1 MTSST
6 LSGAAPNGSPLTG
19 ARLAALAGVVMLVA
33 GTFAGTVASR
43 LVVPGDPAATA
54 RNLLASESLWR
65 LGMVGGLVMMI
76 AFLFYSLL
84 LYHLLAP
91 VSRRLALIMLAL
103 VVASVPLYMLNEV
116 NQFAALRMATE
127 QRHDQVG
134 LYLDLHRF
142 GNLVASIFFGL
153 WLFPLGLLVYRSRF
167 LPWFLG
173 MLLMLGSPGYVLL
186 FLQGFLFP
194 GSEGTLWSNPLL
206 VITHLAEA
214 ALLLWLLIKG
224 VNVGLWEERRRQN
237 SGWKIAT
244 L

>member
-1 MTSST
+1 VKARS
-6 LSGAAPNGSPLTG
+6 GSPLAA
-19 ARLAALAGVVMLVA
+19 ARLAAVAGLVMLVA
-33 GTFAGTVASR
+33 GTFAGAVASR
-43 LVVPGDPAATA
+43 LVLPGDPAATA
-54 RNLLASESLWR
+54 RNLIASESLWR
-65 LGMVGGLVMMI
+65 LGMVCGLVMMI
-76 AFLFYSLL
+76 AFLFYGLL
-84 LYHLLAP
+84 LHHLLAP
-91 VSRRLALIMLAL
+91 VGRGLALTMLAL
-103 VVASVPLYMLNEV
+103 VVASIPLYMLNEV

-167 LPWFLG
+167 LPRFLG
-173 MLLMLGSPGYVLL
+173 LLLMLGSPGYLVL
-186 FLQGFLFP
+186 FAQGFLFP

-224 VNVGLWEERRRQN
+224 VNVRLWEERRREG
-237 SGWKIAT
+237 SGWGIAT
-244 L
+244 P